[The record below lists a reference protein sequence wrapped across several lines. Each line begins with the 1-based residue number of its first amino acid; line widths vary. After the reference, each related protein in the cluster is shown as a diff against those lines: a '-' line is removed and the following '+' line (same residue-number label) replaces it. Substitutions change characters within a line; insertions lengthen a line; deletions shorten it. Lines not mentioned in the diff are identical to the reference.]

1 MADDRDKLRDALD
14 RLQKELEELRK
25 LNPGVGA
32 QLDET
37 IDEARATLEGKSP
50 DLKRHSTLIERLS
63 NAMLDYEASHPSLAG
78 NLGGLIDALANMGI

>member
-1 MADDRDKLRDALD
+1 VADDRDKLRDALD

-37 IDEARATLEGKSP
+37 IGEARATLEGRPP
-50 DLKRHSTLIERLS
+50 DHKRHRTLIERLS
-63 NAMLDYEASHPSLAG
+63 NAMLEYEASHPSLAG

>member
-32 QLDET
+32 HLDET
-37 IDEARATLEGKSP
+37 IGEARATLEGKSP
-50 DLKRHSTLIERLS
+50 DHKRHSTLIERLS
-63 NAMLDYEASHPSLAG
+63 NAMLEYEASHPSLAG